1 MARISLFKTKSHFFM
16 FKHKDQRVGVFIDT
30 QNMYYSARNLFKR
43 KVNFKNIVEDAV
55 AGRKL
60 IRAMAYVVA
69 TEDRQEKPF
78 FDALEKAG
86 IETIAK
92 DLQEYA
98 SGAKKADWDVGLAID
113 VVQMLDTLDV
123 VVIASGD
130 GDFLP
135 LVNYVRSRGRMIE
148 VMAFGQTTSG
158 KLRSSVHNYTDL
170 SENKRRFLI
179 GPKIPVTK
187 SPITKTSSKAAKT
200 QAIEELEVPEKSK
213 GDTGGFFME
222 IDETLEDQEQSRTR
236 RLEF

>member
-1 MARISLFKTKSHFFM
+1 M

-69 TEDRQEKPF
+69 TEDGQEKPF

-123 VVIASGD
+123 VVLASGD

-135 LVNYVRSRGRMIE
+135 LVNYVHSRGRMIE

-158 KLRSSVHNYTDL
+158 KLRTLANDYTDL
-170 SENKRRFLI
+170 SGNKRRYLI
-179 GPKIPVTK
+179 GPKLDGPKASAKK
-187 SPITKTSSKAAKT
+187 SRTIA
-200 QAIEELEVPEKSK
+200 QEEREVPEKET

-222 IDETLEDQEQSRTR
+222 IEDVDDQEESRTR